1 MEEKKYVRYANGMC
15 YGVVIS
21 ENENEVTVNE
31 LKKKLVTLPEKT
43 QVKRVDVEEIS
54 LLEVEKHFASIK

>member
-31 LKKKLVTLPEKT
+31 LKNLSEVCSENIN
-43 QVKRVDVEEIS
+43 VNRVEVEEVS
-54 LLEVEKHFASIK
+54 FLEVKKHFGIN